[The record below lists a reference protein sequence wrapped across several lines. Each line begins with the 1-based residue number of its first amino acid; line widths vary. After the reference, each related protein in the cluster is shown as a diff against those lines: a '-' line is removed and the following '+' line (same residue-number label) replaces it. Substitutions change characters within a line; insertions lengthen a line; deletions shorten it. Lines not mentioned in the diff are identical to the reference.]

1 MYIFICCG
9 SALKTLQLFFV
20 AVIKNVA
27 INNRNGIFEEESKN
41 KKKKN
46 SQKICL
52 GGFFFFS
59 FFLANL
65 GVWGR
70 NVFTQIMTT
79 MKYSRGGGGAA
90 NILASILER
99 ESSIY

>member
-1 MYIFICCG
+1 MFICCG

-41 KKKKN
+41 KKN

-52 GGFFFFS
+52 GGFS
-59 FFLANL
+59 SLFFLANL

-79 MKYSRGGGGAA
+79 MKYS
-90 NILASILER
+90 
-99 ESSIY
+99 